1 MNGVLQY
8 VFFCVWLLSANTMSV
23 RFVCVVVGGLVDS
36 FSLLSNIL
44 FLGLRTPSGGGK
56 YWGVPVGLPR
66 GR

>member
-1 MNGVLQY
+1 M
-8 VFFCVWLLSANTMSV
+8 
-23 RFVCVVVGGLVDS
+23 VVGGLVDS